1 MSAAVRTDGPAM
13 ARSVRETVMR
23 NAGANEQALTLN
35 VETVEAL
42 WNSGLMQFMNPH
54 CAGRAQPTKLC
65 GVFSKT
71 CRIAAEQLHCVGMA
85 NTMCHSTK

>member
-23 NAGANEQALTLN
+23 NAGANEQARTLN

-42 WNSGLMQFMNPH
+42 WNCRETRFWVVSRTRRESRTRDVS
-54 CAGRAQPTKLC
+54 AGQRSDLSRNWA
-65 GVFSKT
+65 G
-71 CRIAAEQLHCVGMA
+71 
-85 NTMCHSTK
+85 